1 MRTHWLAGLAVFVG
15 LAALPRADA
24 QTAEIQDAVKAKLSE
39 AKPAA
44 KGADKAEGKPL
55 VVPAIDYLDFAFM
68 ASDRPVLLR
77 LHMRN
82 GNRPYS
88 AAWDDYL
95 KKFYDYFDKNGDGV
109 LDKAEA
115 ERAPNI
121 QFLQIHFQGAL
132 GFSIQGQ
139 TIKMAE
145 VDTNKDGKV
154 SRAEFAAYYA
164 RGGFRPLQFSNNN
177 NRTSTDTVTNTLLK
191 LLDANKD
198 GKLSADELAKAPDKL
213 ARLDLDEDEM
223 ITAAELTPGG
233 DNIYGGVAFAPAAAG
248 MAGGPNA
255 DMGFIEVKA
264 GASDAVARQVLALYD
279 KDKNGKLSRAEIGL
293 DKSLFDRLDADHDGQ
308 LDGKEFAGFFQRDA
322 DLELVGRI
330 GKMEAKDAKIANFF
344 RNIGLT
350 GQPLRA
356 EVFNPAKRA
365 MPLAAKVH
373 RHDPAALGF
382 GLGDAHIDLSVSDQT
397 FAQFSNL
404 KNFYTQQFK
413 QADADKKG
421 VIDLKKA
428 KTAQFLEQI
437 FPLADRD
444 GDGKLTEKELNAY
457 LDMQVEGSG
466 ARMQLT
472 ITDEGRSLFD
482 LLDENA
488 DSRLSVRELR
498 SAWSRIKSLA
508 KSAEGLARQDVPRRL
523 QVSVGQ
529 NQGRR
534 FRTPVG
540 PGRGTAKVVQKSAPL
555 WFSKMDRNHDGDL
568 SVREFLGSE
577 EDFRKLDAD
586 GDGLISVEEARQF
599 EAKLAKSKE
608 AKR

>member
-1 MRTHWLAGLAVFVG
+1 
-15 LAALPRADA
+15 
-24 QTAEIQDAVKAKLSE
+24 
-39 AKPAA
+39 
-44 KGADKAEGKPL
+44 
-55 VVPAIDYLDFAFM
+55 
-68 ASDRPVLLR
+68 
-77 LHMRN
+77 
-82 GNRPYS
+82 
-88 AAWDDYL
+88 
-95 KKFYDYFDKNGDGV
+95 
-109 LDKAEA
+109 
-115 ERAPNI
+115 
-121 QFLQIHFQGAL
+121 
-132 GFSIQGQ
+132 
-139 TIKMAE
+139 
-145 VDTNKDGKV
+145 
-154 SRAEFAAYYA
+154 
-164 RGGFRPLQFSNNN
+164 
-177 NRTSTDTVTNTLLK
+177 
-191 LLDANKD
+191 
-198 GKLSADELAKAPDKL
+198 
-213 ARLDLDEDEM
+213 
-223 ITAAELTPGG
+223 
-233 DNIYGGVAFAPAAAG
+233 
-248 MAGGPNA
+248 
-255 DMGFIEVKA
+255 
-264 GASDAVARQVLALYD
+264 VLALYD

-293 DKSLFDRLDADHDGQ
+293 DKPLFDRLDTDHDGQ

-330 GKMEAKDAKIANFF
+330 GQMEAKDAKIANFF

-350 GQPLRA
+350 GKPLRA

-472 ITDEGRSLFD
+472 ITDEGRNLFD

-498 SAWSRIKSLA
+498 SAWSRIKPLA
-508 KSAEGLARQDVPRRL
+508 KSAEGLARRDVPRRL

-534 FRTPVG
+534 FRTPIVS
-540 PGRGTAKVVQKSAPL
+540 GRGTAKVVQKSTPL